1 MGKRNLIRD
10 LVWELIWGSA
20 ILAMLAMIGW
30 GFTLFSFSMMN
41 NDYQI
46 TFLDRIR
53 QFFGW

>member
-41 NDYQI
+41 NDYEI

>member
-10 LVWELIWGSA
+10 FVWELIWGSA

-30 GFTLFSFSMMN
+30 GFTLLSVSMMN
-41 NDYQI
+41 NEYQ
-46 TFLDRIR
+46 TSFLDRIR